1 MLLFCLFSISEVYQV
16 LSNLWTITCGV
27 GIACISHYNNAKSCI
42 LLVQARL
49 TSRPRTQDAL
59 VLVGATAALVVLSSS
74 VSAYISVYIAF
85 SVFVPRVYSIV
96 FTSIS
101 ISNIKRLAW
110 IPIRSLKLLVRV
122 GPNYPCELRK
132 LSSFQVSFFVKP
144 NGIYLSKFRIFTRC
158 FYARVKKFVLDCY
171 FTCVFTT
178 LYLNTYFLKN

>member
-85 SVFVPRVYSIV
+85 SFCSESVFNSFPFY
-96 FTSIS
+96 F
-101 ISNIKRLAW
+101 NIKHKTACMD
-110 IPIRSLKLLVRV
+110 
-122 GPNYPCELRK
+122 PNKILET
-132 LSSFQVSFFVKP
+132 VS
-144 NGIYLSKFRIFTRC
+144 TRW
-158 FYARVKKFVLDCY
+158 
-171 FTCVFTT
+171 T
-178 LYLNTYFLKN
+178 